1 MDQKLAG
8 LLGAVAGLATMSTA
22 QASTGPAPDPAEAL
36 QASSYADLLAPIS
49 NAAAVLQADNAAGAK
64 AAERVNEIELAQAYY
79 TPYYSP
85 PYSYPYRYPLYNYH
99 HHHHHHHHHHAY
111 AHHHHHHHNNAF
123 IGIPGI
129 GGVVVGGER

>member
-1 MDQKLAG
+1 MDKKIAG

-22 QASTGPAPDPAEAL
+22 QASTGPASDPAEPL

-49 NAAAVLQADNAAGAK
+49 NPAAALQADNEVRAN
-64 AAERVNEIELAQAYY
+64 AAERLNEVELAQAYY

-85 PYSYPYRYPLYNYH
+85 PYSYPYRYPAYNY

-129 GGVVVGGER
+129 GGVVVGGR